1 MPAGKEAIMTASR
14 LSLYA
19 VAFMAATCGLVAA
32 AQAQNY
38 PWCAQYGGDFGGA
51 MNCGFVS
58 FDQCM
63 ETVRGMGGFCIV
75 NNTYQP
81 PHGTAPS
88 RQKHH
93 AAKNAVKN
101 S

>member
-1 MPAGKEAIMTASR
+1 MMASR

-19 VAFMAATCGLVAA
+19 VAFIAASCGMVAA

-58 FDQCM
+58 FEQCL
-63 ETVRGMGGFCIV
+63 ETVRGIGGFCVV
-75 NNTYQP
+75 NYTYEP
-81 PHGTAPS
+81 PRGTVPS
-88 RQKHH
+88 GRPKHH
-93 AAKNAVKN
+93 AAKNAAKN